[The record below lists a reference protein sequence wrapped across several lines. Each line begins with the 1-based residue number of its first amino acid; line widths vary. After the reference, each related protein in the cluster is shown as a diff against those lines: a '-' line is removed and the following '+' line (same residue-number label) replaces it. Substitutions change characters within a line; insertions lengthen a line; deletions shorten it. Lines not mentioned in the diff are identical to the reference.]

1 MRIFI
6 IACLLMAASLFPAA
20 LGTAVAIWLPEH
32 LTHVVAERCVLTV
45 YLKEKPGNAAVLNAK
60 VTGIPGTR
68 TVRLLSPAE
77 GYHNFSVWLGND
89 AGPILAGVRPDA
101 LPTTMQI
108 SLADERI
115 ADVNAYLLQLKT
127 AVPSVDEVRYPAREL
142 AESLNSIERIADI
155 CEYLRYLLLAVG
167 IVGSLCVG
175 AVIPNVETNYLR
187 QVLNISAIGL
197 SGGTI
202 AELLLIGSCQGM
214 SIIGWQMSIPT
225 TVHFLTLGL
234 GVLLGVLAGCARI
247 AQSWWEQRSI
257 VVCEDLVVNA
267 EAARQEPVS

>member
-6 IACLLMAASLFPAA
+6 IACLLMAVSLFPAA

-32 LTHVVAERCVLTV
+32 LTHIVAERCVLTV

-60 VTGIPGTR
+60 VTGIPGTH
-68 TVRLLSPAE
+68 TIRLLSPAE
-77 GYHNFSVWLGND
+77 GYQNFSARLGND
-89 AGPILAGVRPDA
+89 AGSILAGVRPEA

-108 SLADERI
+108 SLTDERI
-115 ADVNAYLLQLKT
+115 ADVHTYLSQLKK

-155 CEYLRYLLLAVG
+155 CEYLRFLLLAVG
-167 IVGSLCVG
+167 IVGVLCVG
-175 AVIPNVETNYLR
+175 AVIPNAETNYLR
-187 QVLNISAIGL
+187 QILNISAIGL

-214 SIIGWQMSIPT
+214 SILGWQMSIPT
-225 TVHFLTLGL
+225 TVHILPVGL
-234 GVLLGVLAGCARI
+234 GVLLGVLVGCARI
-247 AQSWWEQRSI
+247 AQSWWERRSV
-257 VVCEDLVVNA
+257 VVCENLAVIA
-267 EAARQEPVS
+267 EATQQEPVS